1 MSEASVVGVLEKAEC
16 DLVRSGTRWR
26 GTTHEQKEECECK
39 AEYKGPGEVC
49 IVHDMGVDPGGGV
62 EDSQ

>member
-1 MSEASVVGVLEKAEC
+1 MGDVSVKRRSS
-16 DLVRSGTRWR
+16 DFVRRRTQRR
-26 GTTHEQKEECECK
+26 VATHEQKEECECK